1 MLNFDK
7 LKSPKAKIAL
17 MYVRNIYT
25 ALFASLTALLNV
37 SIIVSGYVRVYNEC
51 QIDLTYPSKA
61 ILVTL
66 LPVLVVFAVSLV
78 YNYFDNVDLFAK
90 REFFESGSTKALI
103 ARPPYIISFGIAMLF
118 STLLFT
124 DSIHIA
130 LSFYFPGINIAVAR
144 FLAVAITVGLRI
156 FQLWSLQDKWQAEI
170 DNPLFI
176 EKAMFKRNRDMYTFK
191 PWQLILQPIG
201 YFFVFTFCC
210 GFISG
215 VYFKNIIFPVV
226 ITGFNIMV
234 SPDMWWTVFIIP
246 AIIVAVV
253 IIFRLIYNTTKRRI
267 LLKKLKQI
275 ESEGLARV
283 EIKGHKYLS
292 ASFLTFPLTV
302 KITDRN
308 GEVYNCIVATC
319 GEINAPMF
327 FKKDEFIVEHGFHM
341 RGGALMARGGSFAQ
355 AVDVSQLGGKE
366 NPTNLVL
373 GFRTSHKLKFPEGEG
388 HNIVILNPT
397 PTTAFAI
404 SEHEYRT
411 IDTGED
417 MKTYTIYTATGL
429 FNYIERQSR
438 KGRGDYDY

>member
-1 MLNFDK
+1 MFEFDNK
-7 LKSPKAKIAL
+7 KAGRFKIAL
-17 MYVRNIYT
+17 MYIRNIYT
-25 ALFASLTALLNV
+25 ALFASVTAWLNAY
-37 SIIVSGYVRVYNEC
+37 IIASGYVSVYNSC
-51 QIDLTYPSKA
+51 QIDLAFPTKA
-61 ILVTL
+61 ILMTL
-66 LPVLVVFAVSLV
+66 LPVLIVFTVSLV

-90 REFFESGSTKALI
+90 REYCESGSRQALI
-103 ARPPYIISFGIAMLF
+103 AKPPYIISFGIAMLF

-124 DSIHIA
+124 DSLHIA

-144 FLAVAITVGLRI
+144 FLAIAIMVGLRI

-210 GFISG
+210 GFITG
-215 VYFKNIIFPVV
+215 VYFENLLFPAV

-234 SPDMWWTVFIIP
+234 SPDMWWTVFVIP
-246 AIIVAVV
+246 VIIVAIV
-253 IIFRLIYNTTKRRI
+253 IIFRLIYNMTKRRI
-267 LLKKLKQI
+267 LLKKLKQM
-275 ESEGLARV
+275 ESERLAKV
-283 EIKGHKYLS
+283 EITGRKYLS
-292 ASFLTFPLTV
+292 ASFITLPLTIKV
-302 KITDRN
+302 TDNN
-308 GEVYNCIVATC
+308 GEIYNCIVATC

-327 FKKDEFIVEHGFHM
+327 LKKDEYIVEHGFHL

-366 NPTNLVL
+366 NPTNLVF
-373 GFRTSHKLKFPEGEG
+373 GYRTSHKLNFPEGDG

-397 PTTAFAI
+397 PTTAYAMYGY
-404 SEHEYRT
+404 EYHP
-411 IDTGED
+411 IDTGEN
-417 MKTYTIYTATGL
+417 MKNYTIHTATGF

-438 KGRGDYDY
+438 KGRSDYDY

>member
-1 MLNFDK
+1 MDNRDH
-7 LKSPKAKIAL
+7 SAKRKNNPAL
-17 MYVRNIYT
+17 PYIRNIYT

-37 SIIVSGYVRVYNEC
+37 SIIVSGYVSVYNEC
-51 QIDLTYPSKA
+51 QIDLTYPTKA

-66 LPVLVVFAVSLV
+66 LPVLVVFTVSLV

-90 REFFESGSTKALI
+90 REFFESGSGKALI

-124 DSIHIA
+124 DSFHIA

-210 GFISG
+210 AFISG

-226 ITGFNIMV
+226 ITGFNIMI

-253 IIFRLIYNTTKRRI
+253 IIFRLIYNITKRRI
-267 LLKKLKQI
+267 LLKKLKQM
-275 ESEGLARV
+275 ESERLAKV
-283 EIKGHKYLS
+283 EITGRKYLS
-292 ASFLTFPLTV
+292 ASFITLPLTV
-302 KITDRN
+302 KITDKN

-327 FKKDEFIVEHGFHM
+327 FKNDEYIVEHGFHL

-355 AVDVSQLGGKE
+355 AVDISQLGGKA
-366 NPTNLVL
+366 NPTNFVF
-373 GFRTSHKLKFPEGEG
+373 GYRTSHKLKFPEGEG
-388 HNIVILNPT
+388 HKAVILNPT
-397 PTTAFAI
+397 PTTAFVMEDRFFK
-404 SEHEYRT
+404 S
-411 IDTGED
+411 IDTGEVVGD
-417 MKTYTIYTATGL
+417 YTIYTASGL
-429 FNYIERQSR
+429 FNHIERQSR
-438 KGRGDYDY
+438 KGRRDYEY